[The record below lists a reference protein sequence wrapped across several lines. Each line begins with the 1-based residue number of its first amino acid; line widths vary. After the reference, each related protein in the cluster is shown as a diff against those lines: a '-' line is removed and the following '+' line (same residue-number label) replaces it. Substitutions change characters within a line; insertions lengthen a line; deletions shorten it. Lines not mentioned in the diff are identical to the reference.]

1 METNILIIEDSETL
15 RREIVRTLRAHS
27 LSTFYHEAG
36 DGLEGLKILLG
47 IKIDLVLC
55 DVEMPK
61 LDGFRFL
68 SMVRARE
75 DLRDIPIIL
84 LTGKDDSGSKIRGL
98 EQGASD
104 YITKPFDD
112 GELVAR
118 VKVHL
123 KIKRLQDELRRA
135 NELLLEV
142 SHTDHLT
149 GLYNR
154 RYLMSVLERE
164 FSRARRSG
172 SFLSLLIIDIDHFK
186 GINDRYGHQG
196 GDLVLAEA
204 ASVFQREL
212 RGYDT
217 AVRFG
222 GDEFVAVIPDASL
235 PDAVT
240 VAERMRRAIEES
252 RFPGKMA
259 PVRITFS
266 IGIAVHPA
274 DGIETVEDFIRE
286 ADNAL
291 YRAKEKGRNRIEGP
305 GSKLQHPSG
314 SRISPY
320 K

>member
-1 METNILIIEDSETL
+1 METNILIIEDSETV
-15 RREIVRTLRAHS
+15 RREIVEILKANS
-27 LSTFYHEAG
+27 LATYYHEAG
-36 DGLEGLKILLG
+36 DGIEGLKTLLE

-55 DVEMPK
+55 DVDMPRM
-61 LDGFRFL
+61 DGFRFL

-75 DLRDIPIIL
+75 NLRDIPVIL
-84 LTGKDDSGSKIRGL
+84 LTGKDDRESKIWGL

-104 YITKPFDD
+104 YITKPFDA
-112 GELVAR
+112 GEMVAR

-123 KIKRLQDELRRA
+123 KLKQLQDELRRA
-135 NELLLEV
+135 YERLLEV

-154 RYLMSVLERE
+154 RYLMEVLESE

-172 SFLSLLIIDIDHFK
+172 GSLSLLIIDIDHFK
-186 GINDRYGHQG
+186 WINDTYGHQE

-204 ASVFQREL
+204 ASVFRDQL

-217 AVRFG
+217 AVRYG
-222 GDEFVAVIPDASL
+222 GDEFVAVL
-235 PDAVT
+235 PDTTLSDAMA
-240 VAERMRRAIEES
+240 VAERMRKAIMKS
-252 RFPGKMA
+252 RFPGKLSH
-259 PVRITFS
+259 VRLSFS

-274 DGIETVEDFIRE
+274 QGIETVTDFIRM

-305 GSKLQHPSG
+305 FAGVQAPA
-314 SRISPY
+314 
-320 K
+320 

>member
-1 METNILIIEDSETL
+1 METNILIIEDSETV
-15 RREIVRTLRAHS
+15 RREIVEILKANS
-27 LSTFYHEAG
+27 LATYYHEAG
-36 DGLEGLKILLG
+36 DGIEGLKTLLE

-55 DVEMPK
+55 DVDMPRM
-61 LDGFRFL
+61 DGFRFL

-75 DLRDIPIIL
+75 NLRDIPVIL
-84 LTGKDDSGSKIRGL
+84 LTGKDDRESKIWGL

-104 YITKPFDD
+104 YITKPFDA
-112 GELVAR
+112 GEMVAR

-123 KIKRLQDELRRA
+123 KLKQLQDELRRA
-135 NELLLEV
+135 YERLLEV

-154 RYLMSVLERE
+154 RYLMEVLESE

-172 SFLSLLIIDIDHFK
+172 GSLSLLIIDIDHFK
-186 GINDRYGHQG
+186 WINDTYGHQE

-204 ASVFQREL
+204 ASVFRDQL

-217 AVRFG
+217 AVRYG
-222 GDEFVAVIPDASL
+222 GDEFVAVL
-235 PDAVT
+235 PDTTMSDAMA
-240 VAERMRRAIEES
+240 VAERMRKAIMKS
-252 RFPGKMA
+252 RFPGKLSH
-259 PVRITFS
+259 VRLSFS

-274 DGIETVEDFIRE
+274 QGIETVTDFIRM

-305 GSKLQHPSG
+305 FAGVQAPA
-314 SRISPY
+314 
-320 K
+320 